1 MPAHPP
7 EQYDLAA
14 DEAFR
19 RVVIR
24 GSVLATPEFNHAVH
38 PEIFGLEPDREY
50 FCRFRVGSHLSMVGR
65 TKTTSKPSTTPRELS
80 FVFASCNAWQSGFCT
95 AYEHMANEDLDP
107 VVHLG
112 DYLYESGVQNN
123 SRGIE
128 TDERFHTETTTLPR
142 IACSIH
148 RPRATRSCSLRTPVS
163 RGFTRS
169 TTTKSSTTGPAT
181 FRKIPRRSKDSGHG
195 GRRRSAMY
203 ENMPLRHAQMPAGP
217 DVRLHRRLPYGTLAD
232 FTMLDTRQYRSD
244 QPCGDDRSTDCVER
258 FDPDR
263 TMLGGKQKA
272 WLFAGFSQ
280 SPARWHIWAT
290 RCRCC
295 IPTMIRAPRSP
306 TFGSTPGMVTSLSEQ
321 MLAEVHDRGVRN
333 LVVITGDRP
342 TNYAADL
349 KRTMPTRT
357 R

>member
-1 MPAHPP
+1 PGRAFSGSAARVLPPFCSAPDVGTRPPRTARRSCAPTRSPSASRPATRWPTRSCCGPGSPSTRTPRTAPADAVPAHPP

-169 TTTKSSTTGPAT
+169 TTTKSSTTGPA
-181 FRKIPRRSKDSGHG
+181 
-195 GRRRSAMY
+195 
-203 ENMPLRHAQMPAGP
+203 
-217 DVRLHRRLPYGTLAD
+217 
-232 FTMLDTRQYRSD
+232 
-244 QPCGDDRSTDCVER
+244 
-258 FDPDR
+258 
-263 TMLGGKQKA
+263 
-272 WLFAGFSQ
+272 
-280 SPARWHIWAT
+280 
-290 RCRCC
+290 
-295 IPTMIRAPRSP
+295 
-306 TFGSTPGMVTSLSEQ
+306 
-321 MLAEVHDRGVRN
+321 
-333 LVVITGDRP
+333 
-342 TNYAADL
+342 
-349 KRTMPTRT
+349 
-357 R
+357 